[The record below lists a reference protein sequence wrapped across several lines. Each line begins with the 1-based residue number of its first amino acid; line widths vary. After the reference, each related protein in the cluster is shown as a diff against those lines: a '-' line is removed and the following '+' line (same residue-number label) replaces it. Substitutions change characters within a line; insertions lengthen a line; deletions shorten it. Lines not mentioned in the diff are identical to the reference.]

1 MSKQAKSK
9 NSTIK
14 KAKKLER
21 QGKYIKALKVCDDY
35 LDNERTEEILIQ
47 LKIDILVNLYNN
59 DNFINEINEN
69 KTKIT
74 DFIEKS
80 EEEELLKLYNT
91 LDNYLELNS
100 HNMADERKVG
110 TYLAGGLLVDNL
122 ETILVLNEM
131 AKDNKNESKPQY
143 PADDDLKDFV
153 ENVKKTS
160 YQYLDLILPNALEL
174 MAKSNFNFEGI
185 ISKIRQ
191 FLEPKKT
198 DDNAPTIEKDLE
210 KPAGNIPNTIEK
222 DIEKPAGNIPNTIEK
237 DIEKPGRNIPNT
249 IEKDL
254 KEPAEDIANTM
265 EETNSLKLEDNTELS
280 TDYSIED
287 EIKGLKEIIT
297 YLNDKNEFK
306 KALIYQRRLVKLAR
320 EENIKAEHE
329 PDSKQKTL
337 SDY

>member
-222 DIEKPAGNIPNTIEK
+222 DIEKP
-237 DIEKPGRNIPNT
+237 GRNIPNT

>member
-160 YQYLDLILPNALEL
+160 YQYLDLILPNAMEL

-198 DDNAPTIEKDLE
+198 DNNAP
-210 KPAGNIPNTIEK
+210 TIEK
-222 DIEKPAGNIPNTIEK
+222 DIEKPVEDIPNTIEK
-237 DIEKPGRNIPNT
+237 DTKEPKEDIANT

-254 KEPAEDIANTM
+254 KDPIEDISNTM

>member
-14 KAKKLER
+14 KARKLER
-21 QGKYIKALKVCDDY
+21 QGKYIKALKVCDAY
-35 LDNERTEEILIQ
+35 LDNEKTEETLIQ

-59 DNFINEINEN
+59 DQFINEINED

-80 EEEELLKLYNT
+80 EETELLKLYNT

-100 HNMADERKVG
+100 HIMSDDRKVG

-131 AKDNKNESKPQY
+131 AKDNEREKKEPYKANEE
-143 PADDDLKDFV
+143 LKEFV
-153 ENVKKTS
+153 DNVKKTS
-160 YQYLDLILPNALEL
+160 YQYLDLILPNSIEL
-174 MAKSNFNFEGI
+174 MENSNFNTKAI

-191 FLEPKKT
+191 FLEPKT
-198 DDNAPTIEKDLE
+198 QETNNEETIEE
-210 KPAGNIPNTIEK
+210 KTANEN
-222 DIEKPAGNIPNTIEK
+222 
-237 DIEKPGRNIPNT
+237 
-249 IEKDL
+249 L
-254 KEPAEDIANTM
+254 KEDTNT
-265 EETNSLKLEDNTELS
+265 LKLEDNTELS
-280 TDYSIED
+280 PDYTIED

-320 EENIKAEHE
+320 EENIRAEHE
-329 PDSKQKTL
+329 LDSKQKTL